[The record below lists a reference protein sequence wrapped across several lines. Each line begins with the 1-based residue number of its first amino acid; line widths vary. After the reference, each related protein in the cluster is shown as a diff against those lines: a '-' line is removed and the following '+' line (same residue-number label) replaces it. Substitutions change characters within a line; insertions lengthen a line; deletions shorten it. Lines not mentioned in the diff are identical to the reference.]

1 MPHSTRIAL
10 VRRPGSRLSE
20 GIVTHIDRSPIDVD
34 LAMTQWTNYV
44 DAVSDAGWRIIEVP
58 PADDCPDAV
67 FIEDPVVLYRGTAI
81 ITRPGDDARKPET
94 IGVEPI
100 VTELGCRIERIIAPG
115 TMDGGDVLKVPH
127 PDGDTIYVGLGGR
140 TNPEG
145 LRQFAAI
152 VEPMGARVIG
162 IPLSK
167 VLHLKSAATA
177 LSDGTIV
184 GWLPGLDSTDAFPA
198 FEAVTEES
206 GAHVV
211 LLEPDLILMAADAPN
226 MAASYRARGYRTI
239 EVDISEFIKLEGC
252 VTCLSVRVRELP

>member
-1 MPHSTRIAL
+1 MPQQTRIAL
-10 VRRPGSRLSE
+10 VRRPGPRLSD

-34 LAMTQWTNYV
+34 LAMVQWTEYV
-44 DAVSDAGWRIIEVP
+44 DAVRAAGWRIIEVP

-100 VTELGCRIERIIAPG
+100 VAELGCRVERIVAPG

-152 VEPMGARVIG
+152 VEPMGAKVIG
-162 IPLSK
+162 VPLTK

-184 GWLPGLDSTDAFPA
+184 GWAPGLDSTDAFPR
-198 FEAVTEES
+198 FEAVSQES

-211 LLEPDLILMAADAPN
+211 LLEPDLILMAADAPDV
-226 MAASYRARGYRTI
+226 AASYRDRGYRTI

>member
-1 MPHSTRIAL
+1 MTRTTRIAL
-10 VRRPGSRLSE
+10 VRRPGPRLSE
-20 GIVTHIDRSPIDVD
+20 GIVTHIDRSPIDGA
-34 LAMTQWTNYV
+34 LALRQWQNYV
-44 DAVSDAGWRIIEVP
+44 DAVAKCGWRVIEVP

-67 FIEDPVVLYRGTAI
+67 FIEDPVVMYRGVAI

-94 IGVEPI
+94 LGVEP
-100 VTELGCRIERIIAPG
+100 VVAELGCRLERIVAPG
-115 TMDGGDVLKVPH
+115 TMDGGDVLKIPSS
-127 PDGDTIYVGLGGR
+127 DGDTIFVGLGGR

-152 VEPMGARVIG
+152 VEPLGATVVG
-162 IPLSK
+162 VPLTK

-177 LSDGTIV
+177 LTDGTVV
-184 GWLPGLDSTDAFPA
+184 GWLPGLDTTEPFER
-198 FEAVTEES
+198 FEAVSEES

-211 LLEPDLILMAADAPN
+211 LLEPDLILMAADAPAV
-226 MAASYRARGYRTI
+226 AASYRARGYRTI

>member
-1 MPHSTRIAL
+1 MPRPTRIAL
-10 VRRPGSRLSE
+10 VRRPGPRLSD
-20 GIVTHIDRSPIDVD
+20 GIVTHIDRSPIDLE
-34 LAMTQWTNYV
+34 LAMKQWTDYV
-44 DAVSDAGWRIIEVP
+44 DAVRDTGWRVVEVP

-67 FIEDPVVLYRGTAI
+67 FVEDPVVMYRGTAI

-94 IGVEPI
+94 VAVEP
-100 VTELGCRIERIIAPG
+100 VVAELGCRIERIVAPG

-152 VEPMGARVIG
+152 VEPMGARVVG
-162 IPLSK
+162 VPLSK

-184 GWLPGLDSTDAFPA
+184 GWEPGLDSTATFPR
-198 FEAVTEES
+198 FEAVSQES

-211 LLEPDLILMAADAPN
+211 LLEPDLILMAADAPE

>member
-1 MPHSTRIAL
+1 M
-10 VRRPGSRLSE
+10 
-20 GIVTHIDRSPIDVD
+20 THIDRSPIDLA
-34 LAMTQWTNYV
+34 LAMQQWQNYV
-44 DAVSDAGWRIIEVP
+44 DAVANAGWEVIEVP

-67 FIEDPVVLYRGTAI
+67 FIEDPVVLYRGVAV

-94 IGVEPI
+94 IGVEP
-100 VTELGCRIERIIAPG
+100 VVAELGCRIERIVAPG
-115 TMDGGDVLKVPH
+115 TMDGGDVLKVPDS
-127 PDGDTIYVGLGGR
+127 DGDTIYVGLGGR

-152 VEPMGARVIG
+152 VEPLGARVVG
-162 IPLSK
+162 VPLTK

-184 GWLPGLDSTDAFPA
+184 GWLPGLDSTDHFER

-211 LLEPDLILMAADAPN
+211 LLEPDLILMAADAPA
-226 MAASYRARGYRTI
+226 MAASYRERGYRTI
-239 EVDISEFIKLEGC
+239 EVDIGEFIKLEGC

>member
-1 MPHSTRIAL
+1 MPQQTRIAL
-10 VRRPGSRLSE
+10 VRRPGPRLSD

-34 LAMTQWTNYV
+34 LALVQWTEYV
-44 DAVSDAGWRIIEVP
+44 DAVRAAGWRIIEVP

-100 VTELGCRIERIIAPG
+100 VAELGCRVERIVAPG

-152 VEPMGARVIG
+152 VEPMGAKVIG
-162 IPLSK
+162 VPLTK

-184 GWLPGLDSTDAFPA
+184 GWAPGLDSTDAFPR
-198 FEAVTEES
+198 FEAVSQES

-211 LLEPDLILMAADAPN
+211 LLKPDLILMAADAPDV
-226 MAASYRARGYRTI
+226 AASYRDRGYRTI

>member
-34 LAMTQWTNYV
+34 LAITQWTNYV
-44 DAVSDAGWRIIEVP
+44 NAVRDAGWRIIEVP

-100 VTELGCRIERIIAPG
+100 VTELGCRIGRIIAPG